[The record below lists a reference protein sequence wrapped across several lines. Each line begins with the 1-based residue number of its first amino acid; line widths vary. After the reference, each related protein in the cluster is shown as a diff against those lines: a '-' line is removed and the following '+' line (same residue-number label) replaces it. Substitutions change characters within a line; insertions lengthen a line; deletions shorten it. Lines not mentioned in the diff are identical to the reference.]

1 MCGAW
6 DVGDALNCGAL
17 ASAWINATTKVVI
30 CMCATGATEPEL
42 CDVLVLSLD
51 TVERIVL

>member
-1 MCGAW
+1 MR
-6 DVGDALNCGAL
+6 DVGGALNYGAL
-17 ASAWINATTKVVI
+17 ISAWINATTKVVI
-30 CMCATGATEPEL
+30 GTCATEATEPEL